1 MWRHCYLKG
10 SGGEIRSYRLNKKDG
25 KSAMFF
31 IKHGKA
37 VHSMDF
43 LLPKI
48 LFGEFILSKAT
59 RAVNL

>member
-1 MWRHCYLKG
+1 MVV
-10 SGGEIRSYRLNKKDG
+10 RSYRLNKKDG

-31 IKHGKA
+31 IKYGKT
-37 VHSMDF
+37 VHLMNF

-59 RAVNL
+59 CAVNL